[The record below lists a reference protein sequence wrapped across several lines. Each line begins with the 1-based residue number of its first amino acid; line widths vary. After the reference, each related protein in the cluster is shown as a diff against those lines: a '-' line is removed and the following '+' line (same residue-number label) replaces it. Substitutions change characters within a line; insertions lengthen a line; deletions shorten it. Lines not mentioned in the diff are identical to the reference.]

1 MSQRRRSQVKI
12 KECNPIAKTAKKRWF
27 CLFYKYNYNKYYKK
41 TANKTVNLQTKGIFD
56 FINITK
62 DVRSFMEDSGI
73 VSGLVNIQTMHINA
87 MIILNEDKPLLP
99 EDIKKES

>member
-1 MSQRRRSQVKI
+1 
-12 KECNPIAKTAKKRWF
+12 
-27 CLFYKYNYNKYYKK
+27 
-41 TANKTVNLQTKGIFD
+41 
-56 FINITK
+56 
-62 DVRSFMEDSGI
+62 MEDSGI